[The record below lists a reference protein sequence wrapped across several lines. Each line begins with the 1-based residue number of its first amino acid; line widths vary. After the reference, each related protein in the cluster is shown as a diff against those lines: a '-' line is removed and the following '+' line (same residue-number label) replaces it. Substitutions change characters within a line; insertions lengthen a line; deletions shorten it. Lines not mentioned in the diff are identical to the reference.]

1 MKRIYWLFLLAVFI
15 AAGIAFQI
23 REIQGLEIELG
34 ATAGSTQPKA
44 HEEPIRMTTSN
55 EVQGISNVRLEAG
68 TQDHRP
74 KGEELTDV
82 EKINLWTKAQW
93 MDIKGIGEVTAQRI
107 LALKAERHGFKSLE
121 ELLDVKG
128 IGPAKF
134 QSILERLKKS
144 AAVSGE

>member
-1 MKRIYWLFLLAVFI
+1 MKRIHWLFILAVII

-23 REIQGLEIELG
+23 REIQGLEIELE
-34 ATAGSTQPKA
+34 ATAESAQPKA
-44 HEEPIRMTTSN
+44 HDEPIRLTTSS
-55 EVQGISNVRLEAG
+55 EDQGISNIRLEAG

-107 LALKAERHGFKSLE
+107 LVLKEERQGFRSLE

-134 QSILERLKKS
+134 QSILESLKKT